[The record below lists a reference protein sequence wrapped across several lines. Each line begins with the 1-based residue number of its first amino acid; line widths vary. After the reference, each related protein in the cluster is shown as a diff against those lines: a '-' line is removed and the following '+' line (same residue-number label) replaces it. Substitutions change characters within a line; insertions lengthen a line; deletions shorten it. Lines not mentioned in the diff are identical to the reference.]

1 MAAAPLEAQIAAI
14 QAELVSR
21 CADLGALVADTV
33 WREVAFYH
41 ESGRFTRD
49 EVRQDCT
56 QNVRFLFAG
65 LTSAA
70 VFDTTAAASSGCEGA
85 RAGVPLPT
93 LMAAYRIGCRLIW
106 EEIVTLAA
114 QRPDITPEALIRATA
129 RIWMAQD
136 VLTDATVSA
145 YRDESTR
152 LMLAQEAERAAL
164 VEALI
169 EGRIVEQSTLW
180 EIATL
185 LRIPARGP
193 FVVVAAQCAAL
204 GRSALPGIESKLG
217 SADIASA
224 WRLLPDLQI
233 GLVHVDT
240 DRKFEILTQTL
251 ARVAAAPIGVSSHFG
266 DLTEVSDAVTYA
278 RIAMSA
284 ERPDGSMLTVFES
297 DPLAIA
303 AVSAPRVMKR
313 ISSAVFAGFADLDAH
328 ERETLVSTFRAW
340 MACGGSVNT
349 TAETLFCHPNT
360 VRHRLKRIEDRTG
373 LSLHRPREL
382 AELCLAFEIELRLP

>member
-33 WREVAFYH
+33 WREVALYH
-41 ESGRFTRD
+41 ESGRFTRG
-49 EVRQDCT
+49 EVQQDCT
-56 QNVRFLFAG
+56 ENVRFLFAG

-106 EEIVTLAA
+106 EEIVALAA

-145 YRDESTR
+145 YRDEATR
-152 LMLAQEAERAAL
+152 LMLTQEAERAAL

-169 EGRIVEQSTLW
+169 EGRIVKQSTLW

-193 FVVVAAQCAAL
+193 YVVVAAQCAAV
-204 GRSALPGIESKLG
+204 GRSALPGIESKLS

-251 ARVAAAPIGVSSHFG
+251 SRVAAAPIGVSSHFG

-284 ERPDGSMLTVFES
+284 ERPDGSMLTAFES

>member
-41 ESGRFTRD
+41 ESGRFTRG
-49 EVRQDCT
+49 EVQQDCT
-56 QNVRFLFAG
+56 ENVRFLFAG
-65 LTSAA
+65 LASAA

-106 EEIVTLAA
+106 EEIVALAA

-145 YRDESTR
+145 YRDEATR
-152 LMLAQEAERAAL
+152 LMLTQEAERAAL

-193 FVVVAAQCAAL
+193 YVVVAAQCAAV
-204 GRSALPGIESKLG
+204 GRSALPGIESKLS

-251 ARVAAAPIGVSSHFG
+251 SRVAAAPIGVSSHFG

-328 ERETLVSTFRAW
+328 ERETLVATFCAW

>member
-41 ESGRFTRD
+41 ESGRFTRG
-49 EVRQDCT
+49 EVQQDCT
-56 QNVRFLFAG
+56 ENVRFLFAG

-106 EEIVTLAA
+106 EEIVALAA

-145 YRDESTR
+145 YRDEATR
-152 LMLAQEAERAAL
+152 LMLTQEAERAAL

-169 EGRIVEQSTLW
+169 EGRIVKQSTLW

-193 FVVVAAQCAAL
+193 YVVVAAQCAAV
-204 GRSALPGIESKLG
+204 GRSALPGIESKLS

-251 ARVAAAPIGVSSHFG
+251 SRVAAAPIGVSSHFG

-284 ERPDGSMLTVFES
+284 ERPDGSMLTAFES

-328 ERETLVSTFRAW
+328 ERETLVATFRAW

>member
-41 ESGRFTRD
+41 ESGRFTRG
-49 EVRQDCT
+49 EVQQDCT
-56 QNVRFLFAG
+56 ENVRFLFAG

-106 EEIVTLAA
+106 EEIVALAA

-145 YRDESTR
+145 YRDEATR
-152 LMLAQEAERAAL
+152 LMLTQEAERAAL

-169 EGRIVEQSTLW
+169 EGRT
-180 EIATL
+180 
-185 LRIPARGP
+185 
-193 FVVVAAQCAAL
+193 
-204 GRSALPGIESKLG
+204 
-217 SADIASA
+217 
-224 WRLLPDLQI
+224 
-233 GLVHVDT
+233 
-240 DRKFEILTQTL
+240 
-251 ARVAAAPIGVSSHFG
+251 
-266 DLTEVSDAVTYA
+266 
-278 RIAMSA
+278 
-284 ERPDGSMLTVFES
+284 
-297 DPLAIA
+297 
-303 AVSAPRVMKR
+303 
-313 ISSAVFAGFADLDAH
+313 
-328 ERETLVSTFRAW
+328 
-340 MACGGSVNT
+340 
-349 TAETLFCHPNT
+349 
-360 VRHRLKRIEDRTG
+360 
-373 LSLHRPREL
+373 
-382 AELCLAFEIELRLP
+382 